1 MFIRLLNKLK
11 GCETMF
17 TIGKIQKAY
26 VNRMSEYGAFLSDEK
41 NGEDEVLL
49 PNKFVPKDIEIDQEL
64 TVFIYRDSKDRLVAT
79 TEKPK
84 LTLGTIALLKVSQ
97 ITDIGAFMDWGL
109 EKDLLLPFREQT
121 IKVEEGNEYMVGLYI
136 DKSDRLCATM
146 HTYEILSAESPYN
159 VDDMV
164 EGMIYSIKKD
174 VGIFVAIDR
183 RYHGMLP
190 ISEALRI
197 YKRGDMIKARVV
209 EKDEEGK
216 LKLSLRLKPLEQ
228 IDKDSYTILKEIEKQ
243 GGFLALNDSS
253 EPDEIRKQLSMSK
266 KSFKKGLGRLLRE
279 EKVELKEDG
288 ISLKKL

>member
-1 MFIRLLNKLK
+1 
-11 GCETMF
+11 
-17 TIGKIQKAY
+17 
-26 VNRMSEYGAFLSDEK
+26 
-41 NGEDEVLL
+41 
-49 PNKFVPKDIEIDQEL
+49 
-64 TVFIYRDSKDRLVAT
+64 
-79 TEKPK
+79 
-84 LTLGTIALLKVSQ
+84 
-97 ITDIGAFMDWGL
+97 MDWGL

>member
-1 MFIRLLNKLK
+1 
-11 GCETMF
+11 
-17 TIGKIQKAY
+17 
-26 VNRMSEYGAFLSDEK
+26 
-41 NGEDEVLL
+41 
-49 PNKFVPKDIEIDQEL
+49 
-64 TVFIYRDSKDRLVAT
+64 
-79 TEKPK
+79 
-84 LTLGTIALLKVSQ
+84 
-97 ITDIGAFMDWGL
+97 
-109 EKDLLLPFREQT
+109 
-121 IKVEEGNEYMVGLYI
+121 
-136 DKSDRLCATM
+136 
-146 HTYEILSAESPYN
+146 
-159 VDDMV
+159 
-164 EGMIYSIKKD
+164 
-174 VGIFVAIDR
+174 
-183 RYHGMLP
+183 MLP